1 MIINDMN
8 KVVKILMSRDG
19 MPQDHAERLV
29 QETRDEIMML
39 DNPLEAD
46 DVLMDYLGLEPDYLE
61 DVLNF

>member
-1 MIINDMN
+1 MN
-8 KVVKILMSRDG
+8 KVVEILMNRDN
-19 MPQDHAERLV
+19 MPQEHAERLV